1 MTLPATERYVTA
13 DFNNT
18 PLLALADLMGLKHYR
33 DQIGA
38 SPEAFTS
45 ILNGIAVVRHL
56 EGSDRTNVLR
66 SIYQHVPKG
75 PLLTKLVSLVAYQS
89 VQPLWYMW
97 SLSDKEL
104 MEFYNFSKSKL
115 EVTDQFNPIG
125 VPEITVAGV
134 AGAVYGMTRKGPQA
148 YAREQISD
156 LKSSDLVKE
165 VAKRLGFGTKLA
177 AGIGIASVPS
187 IIVISGLN
195 IMAKGEHDNAR
206 RELAARGLLV
216 YSDL

>member
-1 MTLPATERYVTA
+1 MTLPAIERYVTA
-13 DFNNT
+13 DFNST
-18 PLLALADLMGLKHYR
+18 PLLALADPMGLEHYK

-38 SPEAFTS
+38 APEAFTS

-56 EGSDRTNVLR
+56 EGPDRTNVLR
-66 SIYQHVPKG
+66 SIHQHVPNG
-75 PLLTKLVSLVAYQS
+75 PLLSKLVSLVAYQS
-89 VQPLWYMW
+89 VEPFWYMW
-97 SLSDKEL
+97 SLSDEEL

-115 EVTDQFNPIG
+115 EVTNQFNPIG
-125 VPEITVAGV
+125 VPELTVAGV

-156 LKSSDLVKE
+156 LKNTELVKE
-165 VAKRLGFGTKLA
+165 VSERLDFGKRLA
-177 AGIGIASVPS
+177 AGIGIASIPT

-195 IMAKGEHDNAR
+195 IMAKGEHDSAR